1 MQAQGA
7 LLVGTSRSQGV
18 RTMLTQTNGRRVQR
32 MHRPISEE
40 HTRRPDLRLA
50 PRSAAAPADRPSGRA
65 ELRAVIDAMPEAV
78 VVLDGSDSVRLTNQ
92 AADRLFLG
100 RPPRDRT
107 ELLARFQQVPGDGGA
122 REPLTLRPRHLPSRW
137 YELRSVAI
145 EPRPDVAE
153 GAPRTGGETAD
164 EGPGGEADEADV
176 APGAAEGRIV
186 VLRDVTR
193 TREERDERNAFL
205 SILSHELRT
214 PITTIYAG
222 SRVLARRANGN
233 HQASQEIAADI
244 SAEAAH
250 LYDVV
255 EDLLV
260 LARAERGV
268 LELAEEP
275 VHLQRVAE
283 SAIRIVAG
291 RTPELRILLDG
302 VADSPA
308 VLGDAVYVEQV
319 VRNMLTAAIRGGRPT
334 SPIMIRLE
342 ASDNEVALTVLDRG
356 AALTDLELD
365 SMFTLTEDRTDLRRS
380 GAGIGPF
387 VCRRLVE
394 AMHGRIWVRRHED
407 GGAAWG
413 FALPRYTVD

>member
-1 MQAQGA
+1 
-7 LLVGTSRSQGV
+7 
-18 RTMLTQTNGRRVQR
+18 
-32 MHRPISEE
+32 MHRPTSDD
-40 HTRRPDLRLA
+40 HTRRADLRLA
-50 PRSAAAPADRPSGRA
+50 PRSAAAPADRTSGRA
-65 ELRAVIDAMPEAV
+65 ELRAVIDAIPEAV

-92 AADRLFLG
+92 VADRLFLG
-100 RPPRDRT
+100 RPPKDRT
-107 ELLARFQQVPGDGGA
+107 ELLARFQRVPGDGGA
-122 REPLTLRPRHLPSRW
+122 PEPVTLRPRHLPSRW

-145 EPRPDVAE
+145 ERQPDVAA
-153 GAPRTGGETAD
+153 GAEEPRGSETGRGSPAGSEET
-164 EGPGGEADEADV
+164 
-176 APGAAEGRIV
+176 APGAAGGRIV
-186 VLRDVTR
+186 ILRDVTR

-222 SRVLARRANGN
+222 SRVLARRGSPN
-233 HQASQEIAADI
+233 QRASQDIAADI

-268 LELAEEP
+268 LEFADEP

-283 SAIRIVAG
+283 SAIRIVGG
-291 RTPELRILLDG
+291 RMPEVRILFDG
-302 VADSPA
+302 AADPPA
-308 VLGDAVYVEQV
+308 VRGDAVYVEQA
-319 VRNMLTAAIRGGRPT
+319 VRNLLMAAIRGTEPT
-334 SPIMIRLE
+334 PQIAIRL
-342 ASDNEVALTVLDRG
+342 DVTDREVALTVFDRG
-356 AALTDLELD
+356 ALLTDLQLD
-365 SMFTLTEDRTDLRRS
+365 SMYTLTDDGTDLRRT
-380 GAGIGPF
+380 GVGIGPF

-394 AMHGRIWVRRHED
+394 AMHGRVWVQRHD